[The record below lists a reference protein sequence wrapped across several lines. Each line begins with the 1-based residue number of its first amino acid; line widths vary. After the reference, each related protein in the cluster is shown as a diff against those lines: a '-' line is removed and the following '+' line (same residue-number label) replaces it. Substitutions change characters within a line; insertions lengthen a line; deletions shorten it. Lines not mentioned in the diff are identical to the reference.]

1 MESYRHE
8 PITDKY
14 CAVIFR
20 NNKTGKL
27 GLCYNIHDEHF
38 IRNYWLHNEYPAYSV
53 LEVKPIKNLSA
64 FKYYQYWERV
74 PKAYKT
80 EDQRRKKFDFYKYVC
95 GCDLSDKYRGKETIY
110 EVEDIP
116 NPNKVK
122 YASK

>member
-53 LEVKPIKNLSA
+53 LEVKP
-64 FKYYQYWERV
+64 FRQV
-74 PKAYKT
+74 
-80 EDQRRKKFDFYKYVC
+80 QR
-95 GCDLSDKYRGKETIY
+95 
-110 EVEDIP
+110 
-116 NPNKVK
+116 
-122 YASK
+122 